1 MGRLKKENTTI
12 LTSILSSKRNMRSTI
27 ALLAVTVAGSTVSA
41 QFTLLDE
48 SFDYAVAL
56 GTSLVNEA
64 VANDTANGIGGWAS
78 NTNNLVNPVIFRTA
92 TSLDGV
98 GAAGFFDA
106 HSVVYRGITPIPTAD
121 KVAGLVT
128 NFSFL
133 INVAANTTGTKI
145 SGHRIMFESGGSSS
159 NGGYG
164 VNFDQETSGNI
175 TFYNRVGT
183 TNNTA
188 GGVVVAGGTTIK
200 VEGTFTRTGAT
211 SGTLDLSYYDGA
223 GFTNLLGSQT
233 SNGSP
238 AWTEPT
244 GTPNP
249 SLVVRLGNSA
259 GEFTID
265 NILMTAPVP
274 EPSAYA
280 AILGLLALGWVG
292 YRRRKAAA

>member
-1 MGRLKKENTTI
+1 
-12 LTSILSSKRNMRSTI
+12 MRSTI
-27 ALLAVTVAGSTVSA
+27 ALLAATVAGSTVSA

-48 SFDYAVAL
+48 TFDYAAAL

-78 NTNNLVNPVIFRTA
+78 NTNNTINPVIFRTT

-106 HSVVYRGITPIPTAD
+106 QSVVYRAMTPIPIAD

-145 SGHRIMFESGGSSS
+145 SGHRIMFETGGSSS
-159 NGGYG
+159 NSGYG

-183 TNNTA
+183 TNNTVGTIA
-188 GGVVVAGGTTIK
+188 VPGGTTIK
-200 VEGTFTRTGAT
+200 VEGTFTRTGAN
-211 SGTLDLSYYDGA
+211 SGTLDLSYFDGA
-223 GFTNLLGSQT
+223 GFTNLIGSQS

-238 AWTEPT
+238 TWTEPT

-249 SLVVRLGNSA
+249 SFVVRLGNAA

-265 NILMTAPVP
+265 NVLLTAPVP
-274 EPSAYA
+274 EPSTYA
-280 AILGLLALGWVG
+280 AILGLAALGWVAC
-292 YRRRKAAA
+292 RRRRSAA